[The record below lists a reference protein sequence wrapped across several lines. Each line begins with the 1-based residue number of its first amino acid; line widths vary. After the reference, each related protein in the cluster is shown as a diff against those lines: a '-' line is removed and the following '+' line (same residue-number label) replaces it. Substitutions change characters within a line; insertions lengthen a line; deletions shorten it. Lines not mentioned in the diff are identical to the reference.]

1 MDKKAQ
7 GLSLNVIIIAVLAI
21 IVLVVLVAIFAG
33 RIGIFESQLGGE
45 AQSELRSMKAFY
57 GQCHPNAIAETA
69 FTTAYSQATGLEDAQ
84 EAAQGKGEAKATFE
98 REIGRCNGY
107 SDKAGCDAD
116 EFCSW
121 S

>member
-1 MDKKAQ
+1 MEKRGQ

-45 AQSELRSMKAFY
+45 AQSELRAMESFY
-57 GQCHPNAIAETA
+57 GQCHPNAAAETA
-69 FTTAYSQATGLEDAQ
+69 FVTTYNAAVALENVQ
-84 EAAQGKGEAKATFE
+84 EAAQGKGDAKATFE
-98 REIGRCNGY
+98 REIDRCNGY

-116 EFCSW
+116 EFCAW
-121 S
+121 